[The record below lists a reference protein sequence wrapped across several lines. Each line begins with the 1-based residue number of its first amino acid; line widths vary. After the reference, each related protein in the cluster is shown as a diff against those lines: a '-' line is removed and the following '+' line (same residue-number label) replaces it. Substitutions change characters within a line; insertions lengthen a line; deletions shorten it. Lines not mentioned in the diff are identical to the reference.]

1 MIGGCT
7 RVNDLLAGRDLPHQR
22 VPASALLPRCV
33 AGRSGKRPRGTLGVG
48 VLGSAVL
55 DTVIGLSFVFFLVA
69 LLSSA
74 VIEWWANVQRKRAKF
89 LLRGVQAML
98 VEDRGHRPRFW
109 WTPLA
114 LWEAARAEEALY
126 QSVLRPTVG
135 QAAESDLVRVMAHP
149 LLRARRQS
157 GPDGRYTRLPSYL
170 PAADVATA
178 LVDVLLDGSAD
189 EQRIA
194 GLDQPAL
201 ARSLDGL
208 WKRAQGD
215 PKQFLTAI
223 EHWYEAQMERV
234 SGWYKRWTKR
244 GIVVVGVLIAIAFNV
259 DSVRIATALYGDG
272 IVREAVAQ
280 VAANPAVCGTPTPPS
295 TGSGPAAEP
304 GGGEGEQVAGS
315 GVAECARGVL
325 EQLDA
330 VGLPVGWPAGC
341 PLDLA
346 ACVRA
351 PGTSP
356 AAAPGVT
363 DWLAAALGLALTAV
377 AAAFGAPFWFDV
389 LNRLGSLRNN
399 GTKPNPARR

>member
-1 MIGGCT
+1 M
-7 RVNDLLAGRDLPHQR
+7 
-22 VPASALLPRCV
+22 
-33 AGRSGKRPRGTLGVG
+33 G

-74 VIEWWANVQRKRAKF
+74 VIEWWANLQRKRAKF

-98 VEDRGHRPRFW
+98 VEDRGHRPGYW
-109 WTPLA
+109 WSPIA
-114 LWEAARAEEALY
+114 LWKDARAEEALY

-135 QAAESDLVRVMAHP
+135 HAAESDLVRVMAHP

-157 GPDGRYTRLPSYL
+157 GPDGRYTRLPAYL
-170 PAADVATA
+170 PASDVATA
-178 LVDVLLDGSAD
+178 LVDVLLGGLADGRVD
-189 EQRIA
+189 ERLA
-194 GLDQPAL
+194 GLGSPAL

-215 PKQFLTAI
+215 PERFLTGI
-223 EHWYEAQMERV
+223 EDWYEAQMQRV

-244 GIVVVGVLIAIAFNV
+244 GIVVAGVLIAIAFHV
-259 DSVRIATALYGDG
+259 DTVRIAAALYGDG

-280 VAANPAVCGTPTPPS
+280 AAANPAVCGTPTPPS
-295 TGSGPAAEP
+295 TGAAPAASP
-304 GGGEGEQVAGS
+304 GGGPGEEPAAS
-315 GVAECARGVL
+315 GAAECARGVL

-356 AAAPGVT
+356 AAAPGAT
-363 DWLAAALGLALTAV
+363 DWLAAVLGLAFTAV

-389 LNRLGSLRNN
+389 LNRLGSLRNS
-399 GTKPNPARR
+399 GTKPQPPRR

>member
-1 MIGGCT
+1 M
-7 RVNDLLAGRDLPHQR
+7 
-22 VPASALLPRCV
+22 
-33 AGRSGKRPRGTLGVG
+33 LGVG

-98 VEDRGHRPRFW
+98 VEDRGHRPRYW
-109 WTPLA
+109 WSPLA
-114 LWEAARAEEALY
+114 LFEAARAEEALY
-126 QSVLRPTVG
+126 QSVLRPRVG
-135 QAAESDLVRVMAHP
+135 QAAESNLVRVMAHP

-170 PAADVATA
+170 PASDVATA
-178 LVDVLLDGSAD
+178 LVDVLLGGLADGRID
-189 EQRIA
+189 QRIA
-194 GLDQPAL
+194 GLGPTAP
-201 ARSLDGL
+201 ARSLDAL

-215 PKQFLTAI
+215 PERFLTAI
-223 EHWYEAQMERV
+223 EQWYEAQMERV

-259 DSVRIATALYGDG
+259 DSIRIATALYGDG

-280 VAANPAVCGTPTPPS
+280 AAASPAVCGTPAPPPP
-295 TGSGPAAEP
+295 GSVPVTDP
-304 GGGEGEQVAGS
+304 GGAGEEVAGA
-315 GVAECARGVL
+315 GAAECARGVL

-346 ACVRA
+346 ACVRE
-351 PGTSP
+351 PGTST
-356 AAAPGVT
+356 AASPGVT
-363 DWLAAALGLALTAV
+363 DWLAAALGLAFTAG

-399 GTKPNPARR
+399 GSKPKPVRR

>member
-1 MIGGCT
+1 M
-7 RVNDLLAGRDLPHQR
+7 
-22 VPASALLPRCV
+22 
-33 AGRSGKRPRGTLGVG
+33 
-48 VLGSAVL
+48 
-55 DTVIGLSFVFFLVA
+55 SFVFFLVA

-74 VIEWWANVQRKRAKF
+74 VIEWWANLQRKRAKF

-98 VEDRGHRPRFW
+98 VDDRGHRPRYW
-109 WTPLA
+109 WSPLA
-114 LWEAARAEEALY
+114 LFEAARAEEALY

-178 LVDVLLDGSAD
+178 LVDVLLGGVTDGRI
-189 EQRIA
+189 EERIA
-194 GLDQPAL
+194 GLDSPAL
-201 ARSLDGL
+201 ARSLAGL

-215 PKQFLTAI
+215 PGQFLTAI
-223 EHWYEAQMERV
+223 EHWYESQMERV

-280 VAANPAVCGTPTPPS
+280 VAGNPAMCGTPTPAP
-295 TGSGPAAEP
+295 TGGALAANP
-304 GGGEGEQVAGS
+304 PGEGEEIAGS
-315 GVAECARGVL
+315 GAADCARGVL

-346 ACVRA
+346 ACVRE
-351 PGTSP
+351 PGVST

-363 DWLAAALGLALTAV
+363 DWLAAALGLAFTAV

-399 GTKPNPARR
+399 GTKPKPARR